1 MASSTARHA
10 ALNRSTLARSGL
22 FGALANLL
30 VAGSALY
37 AGPLQ
42 SALWDGAGNGALLAL
57 VAVALGLFAL
67 HALLDFAQTREL
79 ARLVPP
85 GGAVAWLDRV
95 WVLEAVWAP
104 VHLAVLALLHPLLG
118 ALAMAGVAALAAMI
132 ALGATGPANPMTG
145 RSQVGRPVGGDGF
158 DCADAFLA
166 GLRFCETVYRVLI
179 VGMAAALLMR
189 GDLQPGLF
197 VAASLIGIAAMRTA
211 SRAAARRH
219 CGCQAVAALLMAGR
233 I

>member
-10 ALNRSTLARSGL
+10 AINRSALVRSGL

-37 AGPLQ
+37 AAPLQ

-57 VAVALGLFAL
+57 VVVALGLFAL
-67 HALLDFAQTREL
+67 HALLDFAQAREL
-79 ARLVPP
+79 GRLTPL
-85 GGAVAWLDRV
+85 GGTVAWLDRV

-104 VHLAVLALLHPLLG
+104 IHLAVLALLHPLLG
-118 ALAMAGVAALAAMI
+118 ALALAGVAAPAAMI
-132 ALGATGPANPMTG
+132 ALGATGPASPMTG
-145 RSQVGRPVGGDGF
+145 QSQVGRLAGGDGLG
-158 DCADAFLA
+158 CADAFLA
-166 GLRFCETVYRVLI
+166 GLRFCEMVYRVLI

-197 VAASLIGIAAMRTA
+197 AAASLIGIAAMRTA
-211 SRAAARRH
+211 TRAAARWHGGRR
-219 CGCQAVAALLMAGR
+219 AVAALLMAGR
-233 I
+233 L